1 MTDLPPGCPS
11 IAPSLAVLAAFSLE
25 GPENFLAQ
33 HYGTLNTTKV
43 ALRLLWT
50 HGATRSS
57 AEIIAEYLDRFPQW
71 DEAGDVVVY
80 PLATHSNEDYTRCL
94 EAGDP
99 DEYLKLYVTEMRSQ
113 ESIWLPEKSSL
124 GMAAADLASM
134 AFDLECDQADCS
146 RLVAGLRRVGKTFLF
161 SETGPQLLQ
170 PLIHAALTKLGIVS
184 SECAELSPVQ
194 MLKAA
199 RLKLILLLDEAQDVY
214 VKSDDPAH
222 ASRVSL
228 VQELNTLSQVQG
240 VSVILAGSGYHFQP
254 LTYRELY
261 GMCSAHGGRN
271 HKIVLFG
278 DRMQLGP
285 SLATEH
291 PESRPSSWNP
301 LAKGFDTKAL
311 SRLTLIENHRV
322 PEFTMKFMRELLP
335 AAEHSRPLDRL
346 RLHWEKRHPQPLDTV
361 APLPWQQLSKA
372 WATGGAVVYVQGSRK
387 DREAL
392 HGHHLQIYVTGMES
406 LRWTDEFV
414 PNIHVYRRR
423 EYL

>member
-1 MTDLPPGCPS
+1 MSLFNPDL
-11 IAPSLAVLAAFSLE
+11 
-25 GPENFLAQ
+25 Q
-33 HYGTLNTTKV
+33 
-43 ALRLLWT
+43 
-50 HGATRSS
+50 
-57 AEIIAEYLDRFPQW
+57 
-71 DEAGDVVVY
+71 
-80 PLATHSNEDYTRCL
+80 
-94 EAGDP
+94 
-99 DEYLKLYVTEMRSQ
+99 
-113 ESIWLPEKSSL
+113 
-124 GMAAADLASM
+124 
-134 AFDLECDQADCS
+134 
-146 RLVAGLRRVGKTFLF
+146 
-161 SETGPQLLQ
+161 
-170 PLIHAALTKLGIVS
+170 
-184 SECAELSPVQ
+184 
-194 MLKAA
+194 
-199 RLKLILLLDEAQDVY
+199 
-214 VKSDDPAH
+214 
-222 ASRVSL
+222 
-228 VQELNTLSQVQG
+228 
-240 VSVILAGSGYHFQP
+240 
-254 LTYRELY
+254 
-261 GMCSAHGGRN
+261 
-271 HKIVLFG
+271 KIVLFG

-414 PNIHVYRRR
+414 PNIHVYRRLVINPLTTR
-423 EYL
+423 QELAQWYAFSRPQAKLTDDEMFGKYCKHGGILRCHMAAKVLTTQSDRWTLTAISLGEISKRIARWNHEIKAQFELAEVVELGNQCQLRLILDSSTHGITGVTFATPAQYHLIDRMTGDVLTPRIRSFLRDTSGESGQQLIKLVIDQWALSRHTLQNVPPPLQY